1 MSWSFRELQY
11 DCFVANELL
20 VGSQSLG
27 RGWNVDDLEV
37 WCEEGLHYDVG
48 DDYPAHLTLIIGPRE
63 FFVPCSILWF
73 GSS

>member
-1 MSWSFRELQY
+1 M
-11 DCFVANELL
+11 ANELL

-27 RGWNVDDLEV
+27 RGWDVDDLEV
-37 WCEEGLHYDVG
+37 WCEERLHYDVG
-48 DDYPAHLTLIIGPRE
+48 DDYPAHFTLIIGPRE